1 MNWIGLAIY
10 SVWSRRSTALLTLAM
25 VALSLCLLLTVD
37 RIRQDTRS
45 SFANT
50 LSGTDLIVGGRTGNL
65 NLLLYSVF
73 RIGNATNNIS
83 WQTYDDI
90 RNNNAVAWTI
100 PITLG
105 DSHQGYRVI
114 GTTNEYFEHY
124 QYGRRQNLAIAQGRE
139 FDRGTVYEAV
149 LGAEVAQALGYEL
162 GDDVVIAH
170 GLGRVSFENHDDKP
184 FKVVGILASTGT
196 PVDRSVHIPLEG
208 YTAIHIDWQSGTR
221 LPGVSISAED
231 ALERDLT
238 PESVTAVFVGMQSRI
253 QTFQFQ
259 RRINEYRQEP
269 LSAIIPGATLQEL
282 WQMIAIAENA
292 LIAVSFM
299 VVVTGT
305 LGMVAVILAG
315 LNERRREMAILRALG
330 ARPVHILGLLML
342 ESGFYGVMGLLLAL
356 LVHWGLIA
364 AVGLWVQSEYG
375 ISLALSWP
383 DATLSMILGGF
394 LVVTFLVG
402 LVPGWKAYRQSLA
415 DGLTAN

>member
-1 MNWIGLAIY
+1 MNWVQLALA
-10 SVWSRRSTALLTLAM
+10 SLWNRRSTVVLTLAM

-50 LSGTDLIVGGRTGNL
+50 LSGTDLIIGGRTGNL

-90 RNNNAVAWTI
+90 RNNSAVAWTI

-105 DSHQGYRVI
+105 DSHRGYRVI
-114 GTTNEYFEHY
+114 GTNTDYFEHY
-124 QYGRRQNLAIAQGRE
+124 QYGRRQNLSLQQGRA
-139 FDRGTVYEAV
+139 FDADVVYEAV
-149 LGAEVAQALGYEL
+149 LGHEVAQMLDYDL
-162 GDDVVIAH
+162 GDEIVIAH
-170 GLGRVSFENHDDKP
+170 GLGRTSFENHDDKP
-184 FKVVGILASTGT
+184 FVVVGILAPTGT

-208 YTAIHIDWQSGTR
+208 YTAIHIDWQSGAR
-221 LPGVSISAED
+221 IPGLTISAED
-231 ALERDLT
+231 ALEHDLT
-238 PESVTAVFVGMQSRI
+238 PDSITAIFVGMKSRI

-330 ARPVHILGLLML
+330 ARPAHILGLLML
-342 ESGFYGVMGLLLAL
+342 ESGFYGLLGLVLAIL
-356 LVHWGLIA
+356 IHWGLIA
-364 AVGLWVQSEYG
+364 VVGLWVQSQYG
-375 ISLALSWP
+375 ISLAITLP

-394 LVVTFLVG
+394 LVTTFLVG